1 VSFKSCVLGCQDAK
15 LQGNEGNSELPVVE
29 VFLLSSI
36 LARNFCTCDSGNVDT
51 M

>member
-1 VSFKSCVLGCQDAK
+1 MSSKSRVLGCQDAK
-15 LQGNEGNSELPVVE
+15 LQGNEGNLELCVVE

-36 LARNFCTCDSGNVDT
+36 PARKFCVFDSGNVDT